1 MRYIEKIGLA
11 LLLLWMCLPVVYSQ
25 SSGAVQGAFILISSE
40 GDVKYLGREG
50 QPMSAVKVGST
61 IPPSYSVETG
71 VTGKVV
77 GLLSNGTLLT
87 LTENT
92 RMKVSSFEQESFED
106 DGRKLADLPGEPS
119 ESKVTLDL
127 DFGSLVVKTKKLNK
141 GSTFDINSP
150 VGVAGI
156 RGTEF
161 QMASN
166 PGQGVQLDVTEST
179 VAFTPPGGGQPIPVS
194 QGNGLSVS
202 PSGVATQRPVNPV
215 VATKIESTNQAATEA
230 TQDVSLGEVAVA
242 VEQSAQENESAV
254 GGSEGEAPS
263 EESAESETKGEA
275 PAEESPTG
283 ESGAEESQESVESE
297 DAPMEEEQS
306 GEAGTEESAPA
317 EDAPTE
323 PSSDSGSGSEPSAA
337 EPSSEPATGG
347 SSEPAKATA
356 PAEKPSN
363 DAGTGKG
370 QSSQRESGRQQQVE
384 VQQPDKSQL
393 LENNPEL
400 KKNQK
405 LSRYGLSS
413 EELARYDRLSGLALD
428 QIEKESPGVVK
439 RLLGIDGFE
448 GEKSRLFFQHDRE
461 MRDLLLGMSDEVLI
475 TMLDPEVDPV
485 LLRESLQKISQGVVK
500 PGDVPTV
507 GPDLGANSRAIAL
520 GDRLRENGNGELME
534 ELLEMS
540 DGLLDDQ
547 WLRVGEVAEAL
558 TRNLE
563 VVEYTELEGF
573 SREEA
578 LGNPFFSELA
588 NVYDQLEVESLLNGE
603 DRVIRVM
610 GADNLIVKENA
621 QAFGSHFSQGVDE
634 VVLMSREAMEF
645 RGDFSWEAPQRA
657 GTRLV
662 LMSADKFMVKEGASL
677 GSATSDLV
685 IATRQNLLLNLVEV
699 EAAREVTIRGMRDV
713 TLNQVKIGAD
723 ELARIKARR
732 DLTVDGLSF
741 KRDVSRIV
749 MEATTMRLRNVDFPA
764 ASQVRLNSLKG
775 GINGRYP
782 NFGTAIP
789 AAQQIGRVNFIENV
803 RSGNNLLHDR
813 PSFDLH
819 GKNITIGKIARP

>member
-1 MRYIEKIGLA
+1 MRYIEMVRIILQFFILCSCIAVFG
-11 LLLLWMCLPVVYSQ
+11 Q
-25 SSGAVQGAFILISSE
+25 SGKADKGAFILISTE
-40 GDVKYLGREG
+40 GEVRYLKQDGEQASPVKAGT
-50 QPMSAVKVGST
+50 A

-71 VTGKVV
+71 ANGKVV

-92 RMKVSSFEQESFED
+92 RMKVSTFEQEPFED
-106 DGRKLADLPGEPS
+106 DGRKLAELPGEPS
-119 ESKVTLDL
+119 QSKVTLEL

-141 GSTFDINSP
+141 RSSFDINSP

-161 QMASN
+161 QMASA

-215 VATKIESTNQAATEA
+215 VANKIESTNQAATEA

-242 VEQSAQENESAV
+242 VEQSAQESESAS
-254 GGSEGEAPS
+254 GESEGDAPS
-263 EESAESETKGEA
+263 EESAESETEGDA
-275 PAEESPTG
+275 PAEES
-283 ESGAEESQESVESE
+283 QEAVESE
-297 DAPMEEEQS
+297 EAPMEESQSTDGAVEEGTGMEQS
-306 GEAGTEESAPA
+306 T
-317 EDAPTE
+317 
-323 PSSDSGSGSEPSAA
+323 
-337 EPSSEPATGG
+337 
-347 SSEPAKATA
+347 
-356 PAEKPSN
+356 
-363 DAGTGKG
+363 
-370 QSSQRESGRQQQVE
+370 SSQPDVAGEKQGDTPGVGSKKQAGQGQQNTQQKVE

-428 QIEKESPGVVK
+428 QIEQESPGVVK

-563 VVEYTELEGF
+563 LVEYSELEGF
-573 SREEA
+573 TREEA
-578 LGNPFFSELA
+578 LENPFFPELA
-588 NVYDQLEVESLLNGE
+588 NVYDQLEVDGLVNGAQL
-603 DRVIRVM
+603 VM

-634 VVLMSREAMEF
+634 IVLMSREAMEF
-645 RGDFSWEAPQRA
+645 RGDFTWEAPQRA

-662 LMSADKFMVKEGASL
+662 LMSADNFMVKEGASL
-677 GSATSDLV
+677 RSATSDLV
-685 IATRQNLLLNLVEV
+685 IATRQNLLLKQVEV
-699 EAAREVTIRGMRDV
+699 EAAREVSIRGMQDV

-732 DLTVDGLSF
+732 DLTVDGLGF

-749 MEATTMRLRNVDFPA
+749 MEATTIRLSNVDFPA

-775 GINGRYP
+775 AIDGRYP
-782 NFGTAIP
+782 NFGKTIP

-803 RSGNNLLHDR
+803 KSGGNLLHNR